1 MIYDK
6 KIVSTFAKHM
16 ICPDSLYGVL
26 SQQELGDIGSADFS
40 DYPYRHN
47 SDRFRGDSV
56 ASSDMLLAKLKGAVL
71 ASVPTGKKPLL
82 LLSDGKDS
90 MGLAVAFS
98 EVGVSCDTLTLL
110 RADDLD
116 LRSYVEA
123 TAKKLGHSSYFVD
136 VDEIVSSFDKDVF
149 SLACKKMSVPVLDQ
163 GFLFFLFG
171 LRCFFDRNKLNPTD
185 FVVVDGLGNDEY
197 FGYIPSHNQ
206 LNSYKLSK
214 FRLWSLVPKSLQ
226 QLRWYLRS
234 PAESQGDLS
243 SLFCF
248 FPLSHAHDLNKYFSL
263 VPHSSQAESFVDFRA
278 FSRGAFHD
286 HQCMMGKTKV
296 AADFL
301 GSQVVFPW
309 LNSAL
314 VDYCFNLPISEK
326 YDFSLL
332 KNKLLLRDL
341 LNEKTGWEQSKRG
354 VDLYFDLNFRY
365 FRESILVELVPY
377 KFIESIDKK
386 IGVPDYVK
394 KRGYLELLNFYVYL
408 SAKGFS
414 TQEIHEVFF
423 GK

>member
-1 MIYDK
+1 
-6 KIVSTFAKHM
+6 
-16 ICPDSLYGVL
+16 
-26 SQQELGDIGSADFS
+26 
-40 DYPYRHN
+40 
-47 SDRFRGDSV
+47 
-56 ASSDMLLAKLKGAVL
+56 
-71 ASVPTGKKPLL
+71 
-82 LLSDGKDS
+82 
-90 MGLAVAFS
+90 
-98 EVGVSCDTLTLL
+98 
-110 RADDLD
+110 
-116 LRSYVEA
+116 
-123 TAKKLGHSSYFVD
+123 
-136 VDEIVSSFDKDVF
+136 
-149 SLACKKMSVPVLDQ
+149 
-163 GFLFFLFG
+163 
-171 LRCFFDRNKLNPTD
+171 
-185 FVVVDGLGNDEY
+185 
-197 FGYIPSHNQ
+197 
-206 LNSYKLSK
+206 
-214 FRLWSLVPKSLQ
+214 
-226 QLRWYLRS
+226 
-234 PAESQGDLS
+234 
-243 SLFCF
+243 
-248 FPLSHAHDLNKYFSL
+248 
-263 VPHSSQAESFVDFRA
+263 
-278 FSRGAFHD
+278 
-286 HQCMMGKTKV
+286 MMGKTKV